1 MRMTDSFSRI
11 FLMIRAHVLTHFR
24 TYMLCGLFAF
34 LLQLLLILLVKLL
47 LKEKPISDY
56 MQYTLFYSVAYF
68 SVSIMASWFAR
79 PLRATPDNLLSLT
92 CPCKKGERIASVIL
106 WVGVVQVLILA
117 ALYYVAFWVS
127 GFVPTSN
134 FSEVIGFQKLLSN
147 EVLWQTNL
155 LVVTSLNAIVFVA
168 GGVFFKRLALI
179 KTWLT
184 LFALSYG
191 TLMLAVGLLLLFDGN
206 FAVKPLWRW
215 LFSGQVSPDLLLMQ
229 MPGMVWIQLL
239 TSICYGAVLYVLLRE
254 KQV

>member
-1 MRMTDSFSRI
+1 
-11 FLMIRAHVLTHFR
+11 MIRAHLLTHFR
-24 TYMLCGLFAF
+24 TYILCGLFGF
-34 LLQLLLILLVKLL
+34 LLQLLMILAVKLIFR
-47 LKEKPISDY
+47 EKPISDFA
-56 MQYTLFYSVAYF
+56 QYTIFYSVAYF
-68 SVSIMASWFAR
+68 SVAVMACWFAR
-79 PLRATPDNLLSLT
+79 PLRATPDNLLALT

-117 ALYYVAFWVS
+117 ALYYLAFWVS
-127 GFVPTSN
+127 GFFPTRN

-155 LVVTSLNAIVFVA
+155 LVVTSLNAIVFFA
-168 GGVFFKRLALI
+168 GGIFFKRLALI

-191 TLMLAVGLLLLFDGN
+191 TLVLAVGLLLLFDAD

-215 LFSGQVSPDLLLMQ
+215 LFSGQAAPDLIMML